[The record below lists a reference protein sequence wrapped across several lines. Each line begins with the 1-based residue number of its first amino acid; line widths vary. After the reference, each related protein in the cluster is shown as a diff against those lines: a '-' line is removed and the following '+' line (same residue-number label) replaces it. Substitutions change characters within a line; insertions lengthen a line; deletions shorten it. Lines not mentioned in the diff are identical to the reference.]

1 MTMPTILITGANRGL
16 GLEFARQY
24 AADGWRVLAT
34 CRNPSEAVDLQGLA
48 GAITILP
55 YEALSEDS
63 AKALVRKIGA
73 MPIDVLLL
81 NAGTSE
87 DKKLAP
93 EAITTAHWQHTL
105 LTNTFAPFRLAVLLK
120 ENLKQGGQKKLVAI
134 SSLAASMSQYNVP
147 REIAYRASKG
157 ALNQLWRNL
166 TVEWRDWQCLC
177 LMLRPG
183 KVSTRMTG
191 FDGDLMPE
199 QSVTGMRAVID
210 GATFDKSGGFFGYDG
225 QVVPW

>member
-1 MTMPTILITGANRGL
+1 MSTILITGANRGL

-24 AADGWRVLAT
+24 AADGWQVLAT
-34 CRNPSEAVDLQGLA
+34 CRNPADAAELA
-48 GAITILP
+48 ALPGEIRILS

-63 AKALVRKIGA
+63 AQALVRQVGET
-73 MPIDVLLL
+73 PIDVLLL

-120 ENLKQGGQKKLVAI
+120 QNLQRGELKKLVAV
-134 SSLAASMSQYNVP
+134 SSLAASMSQYDVP

-191 FDGDLMPE
+191 FDGDLTPE
-199 QSVTGMRAVID
+199 QSVTGMRGVID
-210 GATFDKSGGFFGYDG
+210 GATFEMSGNFYGYDG
-225 QVVPW
+225 NVVPW